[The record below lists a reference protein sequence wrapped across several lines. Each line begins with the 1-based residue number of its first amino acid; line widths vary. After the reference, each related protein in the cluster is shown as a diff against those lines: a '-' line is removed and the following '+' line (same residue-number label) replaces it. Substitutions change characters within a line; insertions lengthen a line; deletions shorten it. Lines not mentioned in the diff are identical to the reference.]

1 MTLGKVGAGV
11 GTGLGEGVGTSDG
24 TGVGNLVGVYVD
36 GAGVGTSDGAGLG
49 ADVVGAGDCFRA
61 NATQHAAATAPFV
74 NTHAQAE
81 AQNHACGT
89 RNGTAQLF
97 R

>member
-1 MTLGKVGAGV
+1 MPSRTSADASVTLGKVGAGV

-49 ADVVGAGDCFRA
+49 AEVVGAGDSQYFRY
-61 NATQHAAATAPFV
+61 TS
-74 NTHAQAE
+74 
-81 AQNHACGT
+81 
-89 RNGTAQLF
+89 
-97 R
+97 

>member
-1 MTLGKVGAGV
+1 MVQSSFDMPSRTSADASVTLGKVGAGV

-49 ADVVGAGDCFRA
+49 AEVVGAGDSQIF
-61 NATQHAAATAPFV
+61 
-74 NTHAQAE
+74 
-81 AQNHACGT
+81 
-89 RNGTAQLF
+89 L
-97 R
+97 